1 MQTPAV
7 SSRIRFDYVAM
18 LLDLRSNSNPIGAHS
33 PPPSRLICTPDLT
46 EQMPHIPAALRAII
60 ASELVPPYAT
70 ATTKQQQQQYAS
82 VDVDVS
88 ALLTERQPAP
98 IGPVASS
105 RYIQMPAKVRVDT
118 DGAAVAASDDD
129 GGAGGAFTYN
139 CAAGM
144 IFRETTV

>member
-1 MQTPAV
+1 MQQTPAV
-7 SSRIRFDYVAM
+7 SRRIRFDYVAM

-33 PPPSRLICTPDLT
+33 PPPPRLICTPDLT
-46 EQMPHIPAALRAII
+46 EPMPHIPAALRAII
-60 ASELVPPYAT
+60 ASELVPPYAS
-70 ATTKQQQQQYAS
+70 ATTKQQHNAS